1 MTSKP
6 PIHLENREQSGTRL
20 FSPTAGRNKEP
31 ISAVISQH
39 IPRGAKVLEIASG
52 TGEHGAFM
60 CGARPDIMWQPSD
73 PNAESRA
80 SQNDWAQDC
89 GGRMLSSLEVD
100 TTQQEWPDRLSDL
113 DVIYCANMIHIAPWE
128 AALGLVNGASKLL
141 KAGSRFILY
150 GPFLEGGET
159 APSNLQFDVSLKSRN
174 PSWGVR
180 NLEDVKHI
188 FSEAGFTHSARI
200 VMPKENRT
208 LIFTKTQ

>member
-1 MTSKP
+1 MTSKN
-6 PIHLENREQSGTRL
+6 PIHLENREQTGTRL

-31 ISAVISQH
+31 ISRAISEH
-39 IPRGAKVLEIASG
+39 IPRGARVLEIASG
-52 TGEHGAFM
+52 TGEHGAYM
-60 CGARPDIMWQPSD
+60 CSSRPDIFWQPSD

-80 SQNDWAQDC
+80 SQDDWAQDC
-89 GGRMLSSLEVD
+89 GGRMLPSLPID
-100 TTQQEWPDRLSDL
+100 TTLLDWADTLTSF

-128 AALGLVNGASKLL
+128 AGVGLVRGAASIL
-141 KAGSRFILY
+141 KADSKFILY
-150 GPFLEGGET
+150 GPFIEEGET
-159 APSNLQFDVSLKSRN
+159 ATSNLQFDVSLKSRN
-174 PSWGVR
+174 PEWGVR

>member
-1 MTSKP
+1 
-6 PIHLENREQSGTRL
+6 
-20 FSPTAGRNKEP
+20 
-31 ISAVISQH
+31 
-39 IPRGAKVLEIASG
+39 
-52 TGEHGAFM
+52 M

-100 TTQQEWPDRLSDL
+100 TTQQEWPDRLSDI